1 MYIHIPVGDI
11 HTHIFGTQ
19 DHQCFPKPVTLS
31 YASSLLC
38 LLLSHLEFL
47 PFPSSPVEFLTFQ
60 SQLFPA
66 PGPLSGHSFPP
77 GGGSSSFLICIP
89 EAQGSYWLAYL
100 PSFLL
105 SFPSYAHIAH
115 VHTHIA
121 HVCTHTQ
128 YTAHIHTQAAPS
140 TRVHVHTHGTRAH
153 TVHMC
158 THSTHAHTQHSHF
171 QVSTCRVVAR
181 LLVSVPVLWVRP
193 WPPSE
198 QGPGFSF

>member
-115 VHTHIA
+115 VHTHIV

-128 YTAHIHTQAAPS
+128 YTAHIHTSS
-140 TRVHVHTHGTRAH
+140 TQHPCARAHTWHTCAHSTHVHTQH
-153 TVHMC
+153 TC
-158 THSTHAHTQHSHF
+158 THTALTLPGEHLPCCSTVT
-171 QVSTCRVVAR
+171 
-181 LLVSVPVLWVRP
+181 
-193 WPPSE
+193 
-198 QGPGFSF
+198 GFGSSSLG